1 MLRVYLSEAL
11 RMVSENTARFGNGG
25 SYLSVK
31 YDDIIHPAD
40 PVPEDPRSCYEIAQE
55 IFNRAKGGV

>member
-11 RMVSENTARFGNGG
+11 RMVSENTARFGGG